1 MMKPSIALLAT
12 LLLLP
17 LAACDRNAAPAAQVD
32 KPAANP
38 VFLAD
43 NAIWRDERKQ
53 ALLQRNKNGTID

>member
-38 VFLAD
+38 VFLAHH
-43 NAIWRDERKQ
+43 AIWRDERKQ
-53 ALLQRNKNGTID
+53 A